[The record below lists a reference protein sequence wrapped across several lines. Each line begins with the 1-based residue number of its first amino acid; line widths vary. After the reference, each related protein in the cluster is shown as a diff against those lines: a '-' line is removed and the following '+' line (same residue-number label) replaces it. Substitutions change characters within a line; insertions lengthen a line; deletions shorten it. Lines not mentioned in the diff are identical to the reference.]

1 MILPLETFRGIFALI
16 IVLHHLKIETFIQKS
31 NLIING
37 GLVVDFFFVLSGFVI
52 SLNYLDKIN
61 SKNDLIKFQK
71 KRFFRL
77 YPLHLIT
84 LFLFILIEIIKFLV
98 NAYTDLQSTY
108 VPFSGFNNL
117 YSLAANFFLIH
128 GWYGWSYNLPSW
140 SISTEFYTYLIFA
153 LIVLNFKHRLLFFI
167 ILVLLSLLLFY
178 FNNNGANMLNNFIY
192 PTRCIYS
199 FFLGSL
205 TFLIFKKLNRNFS
218 DFFSYLLILLSLL
231 IIYISDQLF
240 LNNKYIIAPLL
251 FSFTILFISSLHQGS
266 FLKKI
271 LSNRYTV
278 FLGSISYGIYMI
290 HFGMVW
296 FFRQFSKYIFN
307 ISVNA
312 QDYLVFNYYLGELFT
327 ILFLAFIILLSYLSL
342 KYFENRFR

>member
-1 MILPLETFRGIFALI
+1 
-16 IVLHHLKIETFIQKS
+16 
-31 NLIING
+31 
-37 GLVVDFFFVLSGFVI
+37 
-52 SLNYLDKIN
+52 
-61 SKNDLIKFQK
+61 
-71 KRFFRL
+71 
-77 YPLHLIT
+77 
-84 LFLFILIEIIKFLV
+84 
-98 NAYTDLQSTY
+98 
-108 VPFSGFNNL
+108 
-117 YSLAANFFLIH
+117 
-128 GWYGWSYNLPSW
+128 
-140 SISTEFYTYLIFA
+140 
-153 LIVLNFKHRLLFFI
+153 
-167 ILVLLSLLLFY
+167 
-178 FNNNGANMLNNFIY
+178 MLNNFIY

-218 DFFSYLLILLSLL
+218 DFFSYLLILLSLI

-296 FFRQFSKYIFN
+296 FFRQLSKYIFN
-307 ISVNA
+307 VSENA
-312 QDYLVFNYYLGELFT
+312 QNYLVFNYYLGELFT
-327 ILFLAFIILLSYLSL
+327 ILFLVFIILLSYLSL